1 MIPDLEDQ
9 TQQQAID
16 DGSTG
21 IEAEDTSGQII
32 KPFDPTKIRINAA
45 TLTADLLLQRISD
58 KALDM
63 SPGFQRKGGIWTD
76 EAQSRLVESMLIRIP
91 IPALYVDATDDERW
105 LIVDGLQRLTA
116 LHRFVTT
123 GQLRLTGLEFL
134 TTLDGKGFAEL
145 EPRYQRRI
153 KETQLILYKIEEG
166 TPANVKFNIFK
177 RINTGGLPLSS
188 QEIRHALNQGP
199 VISVL
204 NHLAESKAFLDAT
217 ARGISDKRM
226 GAQECVLR
234 FLAFTLIPYTE
245 YKAGDLDGF
254 LNAAMEKLNDL
265 ADDSLQAMQHQFVRT
280 MMVSRAIFGNDA
292 FRKRYDPSAAR
303 LPVNKALFETWSVNL
318 GARSTAEQEILVKR
332 KEKLTKGFINLMQDR
347 SFDSAI
353 SQGTGDFAKVVLR
366 FQSIRRLIEGVL
378 QDD

>member
-9 TQQQAID
+9 TQQQAVD

-134 TTLDGKGFAEL
+134 TTLDGKGFVEL

-199 VISVL
+199 VIAVL
-204 NHLAESKAFLDAT
+204 NRLAESKAFLDAT

-226 GAQECVLR
+226 GAQECCLR
-234 FLAFTLIPYTE
+234 FLAFTMIPYTE

-254 LNAAMEKLNDL
+254 LNAAMERLNEL
-265 ADDSLQAMQHQFVRT
+265 PDDKLQAMEHWFVQAMT
-280 MMVSRAIFGNDA
+280 VARAIFGNDA
-292 FRKRYDPSAAR
+292 FRKRYHDSAQR
-303 LPVNKALFETWSVNL
+303 LPVNKALFEAWSVNL
-318 GARSTAEQEILVKR
+318 GARSPAEQATLIKR
-332 KEKLTKGFINLMQDR
+332 KDEITKRFIDLMQDR
-347 SFDSAI
+347 GFDSAI
-353 SQGTGDFAKVVLR
+353 SQGTGDLHKVILR
-366 FQSIRRLIEGVL
+366 FDSIRRLIEGVL
-378 QDD
+378 HHD